1 MCTSNYELVLFS
13 ALMIV
18 LINWAV
24 KEHWSFSKVSISS
37 SRKLLGRITPH
48 LIANCTMSVSVWHSI
63 SGNHLIAE
71 CICKVRSWVKFNGC
85 YTIVWVMLTCTRLN
99 QMICTTCHRSRQ
111 SFINYWTDTPYDTT
125 AEQSVIRTVIF
136 ISPFILIFSSQILF
150 CLIKWF
156 SFKSQLIVIK
166 SHSKYNLMLV
176 KNRR

>member
-37 SRKLLGRITPH
+37 SRKLLGSITH

-99 QMICTTCHRSRQ
+99 QMICITRHLS
-111 SFINYWTDTPYDTT
+111 SWFFINYWTDTPYDTT
-125 AEQSVIRTVIF
+125 AEQSVIRTVI
-136 ISPFILIFSSQILF
+136 LHHL
-150 CLIKWF
+150 
-156 SFKSQLIVIK
+156 SF
-166 SHSKYNLMLV
+166 
-176 KNRR
+176 